1 MDHSITTWAIL
12 LHENAIDG
20 GIIIEL
26 IDQGEQVL
34 LACIARQVMGDRVET
49 HLLAILA
56 LVRYVDLGGGVAAY
70 QDHGKAGCA
79 KPLCAAFGNT
89 TGDLLANVGS
99 NRFTVDQFC
108 GHDAWLTI
116 GEDLER
122 ARILACRGDV
132 AKAKQRPAPV
142 TPLSN

>member
-1 MDHSITTWAIL
+1 MGH
-12 LHENAIDG
+12 
-20 GIIIEL
+20 GIE
-26 IDQGEQVL
+26 
-34 LACIARQVMGDRVET
+34 A

-56 LVRYVDLGGGVAAY
+56 LVRHVNLGGWVAAHQNY
-70 QDHGKAGCA
+70 GEAGSA
-79 KPLCAAFGNT
+79 KPLGAAFGNT

-122 ARILACRGDV
+122 ARILACRSDV
-132 AKAKQRPAPV
+132 AKAKQLPAPV